1 MGTTKENQ
9 MLTALNSPSIV
20 LQIRGKCHYQKFL
33 KKIKTQGSDK
43 KNLNVF
49 IFEYIER
56 ILEK

>member
-33 KKIKTQGSDK
+33 KKTKTQGSDK
-43 KNLNVF
+43 K
-49 IFEYIER
+49 
-56 ILEK
+56 KT